1 LVKHS
6 SLFGRNI
13 IDEEKSCFI
22 TTILGEKV
30 GEVGEADPGQS
41 EVLEVDEGHGVAV
54 QEGDVGGV
62 DVEDVVRRLL
72 DVQAFQVRAG
82 VDLESMF
89 QNLFFLSY
97 CRSGIIVAGN
107 P

>member
-1 LVKHS
+1 M
-6 SLFGRNI
+6 
-13 IDEEKSCFI
+13 
-22 TTILGEKV
+22 GEI
-30 GEVGEADPGQS
+30 GEADPGQS

>member
-1 LVKHS
+1 M
-6 SLFGRNI
+6 
-13 IDEEKSCFI
+13 
-22 TTILGEKV
+22 

-82 VDLESMF
+82 VDLESML
-89 QNLFFLSY
+89 QNLFFSVILPVRNK
-97 CRSGIIVAGN
+97 RSRESLLRGEDQYY
-107 P
+107 